1 MAPSASWLMALA
13 AVALLVLS
21 GCADSTQRK
30 SERAELQAKRR
41 VASREAQ
48 RVVRRSPDVH
58 VTGVA
63 LVRDRRSSAIVV
75 DLQSNASRP
84 LTDVPIAVGVVGS
97 GGRRRPLNAR
107 PGLAWFQT
115 HVPAIAA
122 HGRTT
127 WVFRTRRGAR
137 AHGHPYATAGALPQ
151 PALSSARSLPA
162 IEASPAG
169 AAGRTARARVEN
181 ASGVPQSGLQVVA
194 VERSGGRYVAAGR
207 AALATLAPGASAT
220 VRVRLTGRPS
230 GRAGRDARGLSFL
243 VTPTIFE

>member
-1 MAPSASWLMALA
+1 VARSASPLLALA

-21 GCADSTQRK
+21 GCADSTQLK
-30 SERAELQAKRR
+30 SERAELQARRR
-41 VASREAQ
+41 VASRDAQ
-48 RVVRRSPDVH
+48 RVVRSSPDVH
-58 VTGVA
+58 VTDVA
-63 LVRDRRSSAIVV
+63 LVRDSRSAAIVV
-75 DLQSNASRP
+75 DLRSSAARP

-115 HVPAIAA
+115 HLPAIAA
-122 HGRTT
+122 GGRTT
-127 WVFRTRRGAR
+127 WVFRTRRSAR
-137 AHGHPYATAGALPQ
+137 AHGRPYATAGVPAQ
-151 PALSSARSLPA
+151 PALSSARSLPS
-162 IEASPAG
+162 IEASSAG

-181 ASGVPQSGLQVVA
+181 ASDVPQSGLQVVA
-194 VERSGGRYVAAGR
+194 VERSRGRYVAAGR

-230 GRAGRDARGLSFL
+230 GRGRATQFL